1 MRVVRSP
8 EAASGWWPLPGT
20 TQCSSLPLNAQ
31 RRFSLGNTIQPWK
44 GGEDWEEVEEWVV
57 VAATVAAVMVVAMA
71 AVAAVMVMVMVVLV
85 LAIMALAAAAVVVVV
100 VVVRRASPTSLR
112 HNRIRHLLIRD
123 QRWTAKLLL

>member
-8 EAASGWWPLPGT
+8 EAASGWCPLPGT

-44 GGEDWEEVEEWVV
+44 GVEDWEEVEEWVV

-100 VVVRRASPTSLR
+100 VVRRASPTSLR